1 MAKNSTI
8 YALLTAFGVLTASFR
23 ADACTNIIV
32 TRGAST
38 DNSNIISYAAD
49 SHVLYGELYFH
60 PAADWKAGSMLDII
74 NWDSYKPMGQI
85 PQIAHTYKTVGNMNE
100 HQLII
105 AETTWGGRLELED
118 TTAIMDY
125 GSLIYVALQRART
138 AREAIQVIV
147 DLANEYGYASEGET
161 FSIADKDEA
170 WIMDLI
176 GKGCEMKDGKNIR
189 KGFVWVAMRIP
200 DGYICSHANQARIQT
215 FPLNDPENCLYA
227 PDVISFAREK
237 GYFDGKDEDF
247 DFSAAYCPADFGT
260 VRGCDARAWSA
271 FNILCDGQ
279 FTYEKDGKTMDQYT
293 ERVRIGLSYM
303 PYAPVLFLSAKT
315 GARVHKLFDC
325 INDVYEQNGRRIPT
339 GQLNTLLAEA
349 TARVQPP
356 TDKGRRLKIYYMTQS
371 GVRPP
376 TFVCFCNDAQLF
388 HFSYQRYL
396 ENQIRDVYGLKGTPI
411 RMIVRERGGKEE

>member
-147 DLANEYGYASEGET
+147 DLANEYGYASLHCVKDTDFRSE
-161 FSIADKDEA
+161 ADVDE
-170 WIMDLI
+170 
-176 GKGCEMKDGKNIR
+176 
-189 KGFVWVAMRIP
+189 VASHRSKVCSP
-200 DGYICSHANQARIQT
+200 DGILEEVHDYQPGADAVVIHSSIV
-215 FPLNDPENCLYA
+215 FCL
-227 PDVISFAREK
+227 
-237 GYFDGKDEDF
+237 
-247 DFSAAYCPADFGT
+247 
-260 VRGCDARAWSA
+260 
-271 FNILCDGQ
+271 
-279 FTYEKDGKTMDQYT
+279 
-293 ERVRIGLSYM
+293 
-303 PYAPVLFLSAKT
+303 
-315 GARVHKLFDC
+315 
-325 INDVYEQNGRRIPT
+325 
-339 GQLNTLLAEA
+339 
-349 TARVQPP
+349 
-356 TDKGRRLKIYYMTQS
+356 
-371 GVRPP
+371 
-376 TFVCFCNDAQLF
+376 FVNAL
-388 HFSYQRYL
+388 
-396 ENQIRDVYGLKGTPI
+396 
-411 RMIVRERGGKEE
+411 

>member
-49 SHVLYGELYFH
+49 SHVLYGDSISTRPPTGK
-60 PAADWKAGSMLDII
+60 PARCSTSSIGTPTSR
-74 NWDSYKPMGQI
+74 WDKFLRSRTPTRQS
-85 PQIAHTYKTVGNMNE
+85 GNMNE

-176 GKGCEMKDGKNIR
+176 GKGCEMKDGKNI
-189 KGFVWVAMRIP
+189 
-200 DGYICSHANQARIQT
+200 AR
-215 FPLNDPENCLYA
+215 DSCGW
-227 PDVISFAREK
+227 R
-237 GYFDGKDEDF
+237 
-247 DFSAAYCPADFGT
+247 
-260 VRGCDARAWSA
+260 
-271 FNILCDGQ
+271 
-279 FTYEKDGKTMDQYT
+279 
-293 ERVRIGLSYM
+293 
-303 PYAPVLFLSAKT
+303 
-315 GARVHKLFDC
+315 
-325 INDVYEQNGRRIPT
+325 
-339 GQLNTLLAEA
+339 
-349 TARVQPP
+349 
-356 TDKGRRLKIYYMTQS
+356 
-371 GVRPP
+371 
-376 TFVCFCNDAQLF
+376 
-388 HFSYQRYL
+388 
-396 ENQIRDVYGLKGTPI
+396 
-411 RMIVRERGGKEE
+411 

>member
-200 DGYICSHANQARIQT
+200 DGYIC
-215 FPLNDPENCLYA
+215 
-227 PDVISFAREK
+227 
-237 GYFDGKDEDF
+237 
-247 DFSAAYCPADFGT
+247 
-260 VRGCDARAWSA
+260 
-271 FNILCDGQ
+271 
-279 FTYEKDGKTMDQYT
+279 
-293 ERVRIGLSYM
+293 
-303 PYAPVLFLSAKT
+303 
-315 GARVHKLFDC
+315 
-325 INDVYEQNGRRIPT
+325 
-339 GQLNTLLAEA
+339 
-349 TARVQPP
+349 
-356 TDKGRRLKIYYMTQS
+356 
-371 GVRPP
+371 
-376 TFVCFCNDAQLF
+376 
-388 HFSYQRYL
+388 
-396 ENQIRDVYGLKGTPI
+396 
-411 RMIVRERGGKEE
+411 

>member
-279 FTYEKDGKTMDQYT
+279 FTYEKDGKTIT
-293 ERVRIGLSYM
+293 E
-303 PYAPVLFLSAKT
+303 PASAYYDYIT
-315 GARVHKLFDC
+315 GK
-325 INDVYEQNGRRIPT
+325 
-339 GQLNTLLAEA
+339 
-349 TARVQPP
+349 
-356 TDKGRRLKIYYMTQS
+356 
-371 GVRPP
+371 
-376 TFVCFCNDAQLF
+376 
-388 HFSYQRYL
+388 
-396 ENQIRDVYGLKGTPI
+396 
-411 RMIVRERGGKEE
+411 